1 MRTFFD
7 DVSLEYEEA
16 RGGAKGAAQLFDD
29 TNLAERLGAPHARRR
44 LLTEREVEALEG
56 RANPLQL
63 LRFKM
68 SQVLIRAA
76 LTATGQYSRG
86 LRNAARVEV
95 RRNRVL
101 SPRLPK
107 SFCGFTILHLSDLHV
122 DMSEAAMAAVASL
135 VKSLEYD
142 FCVIT
147 GDFRGETFGPFD
159 QHACATRGD
168 HRRTQGADLRRPRQP
183 RQRRHGARSR
193 EDGRTDAPQ

>member
-29 TNLAERLGAPHARRR
+29 TNLAERLGAPHARLR
-44 LLTEREVEALEG
+44 LLTERDVEALEG
-56 RANPLQL
+56 RENPLQL

-76 LTATGQYSRG
+76 LAATGQYGRG

-95 RRNRVL
+95 RRNRVP

-107 SFCGFTILHLSDLHV
+107 AFCGLTILHLSDLHV

-135 VKSLEYD
+135 VK
-142 FCVIT
+142 
-147 GDFRGETFGPFD
+147 
-159 QHACATRGD
+159 
-168 HRRTQGADLRRPRQP
+168 
-183 RQRRHGARSR
+183 
-193 EDGRTDAPQ
+193 